1 MSGIRRLNGEARLA
15 IVLLTV
21 ALLMSVSRT
30 SVMVSYIT
38 NDLDLSAVKM
48 GLVLSAGGLAGL
60 SVVGVAFVV
69 DRRGPHPIMPM
80 GALTAARIVAG

>member
-30 SVMVSYIT
+30 SVMVSSIT
-38 NDLDLSAVKM
+38 HDLDLSAAKL
-48 GLVLSAGGLAGL
+48 GIRSRSA
-60 SVVGVAFVV
+60 
-69 DRRGPHPIMPM
+69 
-80 GALTAARIVAG
+80 AARTS